1 MPGKRIDP
9 RSAEEPEPPAHQFEI
24 HPGTE
29 ATNIVQYSLIPKT
42 RRCVFEGVCVFS
54 QATLERSEIETRQ
67 RLTVQVEKQ
76 EREISQLQKKL
87 QHEVEQRHALERNHD
102 VSSSNL
108 QSLFGP
114 P

>member
-1 MPGKRIDP
+1 M
-9 RSAEEPEPPAHQFEI
+9 
-24 HPGTE
+24 
-29 ATNIVQYSLIPKT
+29 
-42 RRCVFEGVCVFS
+42 FS

-87 QHEVEQRHALERNHD
+87 QHEVEQRHGLERNHD
-102 VSSSNL
+102 VSSFNL

-114 P
+114 L